1 MKIVLINGPTGSG
14 KTTLSRLILKKVENG
29 LALSTD
35 DYYKTGIISNLLS
48 LFVGCYFERNISF
61 NSKLLKKDIN
71 FICNNKKFDH
81 SYIYD
86 FKKRVIKKYFI
97 KTFGIKYL
105 IIEGIFVNDL
115 STELKKYECLF
126 IRINTNKESCMK
138 RVINRDLNER
148 GKSKNQ
154 AKKDFLKSWEFFH
167 NKRRRIKSKKNEKV
181 IIYSKREDIDLVIKE
196 IIKLTT

>member
-14 KTTLSRLILKKVENG
+14 KTTLSRLILKKLANG
-29 LALSTD
+29 IALSTD

-48 LFVGCYFERNISF
+48 FFVGCYFDRNISF

-81 SYIYD
+81 SYLYD
-86 FKKRVIKKYFI
+86 FKKRVIKKNFI

-105 IIEGIFVNDL
+105 IIEGIFVNNL
-115 STELKKYECLF
+115 FTHLNKYECLF
-126 IRINTNKESCMK
+126 IKINTNKESCMN
-138 RVINRDLNER
+138 RVINRDLKER
-148 GKSKNQ
+148 DKSKNQ
-154 AKKDFLKSWEFFH
+154 AKRDFLKSWEFFH
-167 NKRRRIKSKKNEKV
+167 NKKRIIKSKKNENE
-181 IIYSKREDIDLVIKE
+181 IIYSKKEDIDLVIKG